1 MLELQRMTLVEYNLR
16 MKVYALKQADV
27 RFNFIQN
34 EFLKRSI
41 EATETKG
48 DKTYYIHKSPEEI
61 MDIESIERKIL
72 YGDVID
78 DKFNDLVKIAKRVK
92 ERKELK

>member
-1 MLELQRMTLVEYNLR
+1 

-48 DKTYYIHKSPEEI
+48 KKTYYVYKDPKDIF
-61 MDIESIERKIL
+61 DIEKVEQEIL
-72 YGDVID
+72 HGDVVD
-78 DKFNDLVKIAKRVK
+78 DKFNDLIKIAQRVK

>member
-1 MLELQRMTLVEYNLR
+1 

-34 EFLKRSI
+34 EFLKRNI
-41 EATETKG
+41 EATETRGK
-48 DKTYYIHKSPEEI
+48 KTYYVYTDPKDIF
-61 MDIESIERKIL
+61 DIEKVEKEIL
-72 YGDVID
+72 HGDVID
-78 DKFNDLVKIAKRVK
+78 DKFNDLIKIAQRIK